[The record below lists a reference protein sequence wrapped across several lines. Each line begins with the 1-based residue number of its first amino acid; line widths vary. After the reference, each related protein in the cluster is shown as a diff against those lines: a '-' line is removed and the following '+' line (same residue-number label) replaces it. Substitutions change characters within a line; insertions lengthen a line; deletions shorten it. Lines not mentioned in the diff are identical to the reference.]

1 MTLTPEQV
9 INKTFQPTKFRE
21 GYDQEEVDLFLDEV
35 VAELRRLN
43 KENEELRGKL
53 EESGIDPAAGGASAD
68 GANSASSSQA
78 TDSASA
84 QGADAASVAALNVES
99 DSSSD
104 VEPEN
109 LDSEIHPSNEQ
120 VPTAAEK
127 GESESTDSSASD
139 ANPASSA
146 GVQTSEAAGQ
156 NAVQGQSTESAASA
170 AAVIAM
176 AQRLHD
182 DYVSQ
187 GESEKARLI
196 EEGQTTANSMLSEA
210 EAKRSEILA
219 SLEESKTNLET
230 DVETLRSFET
240 KYRRDLKAYL
250 EGKLTDLEQSPR
262 VEPTEAR

>member
-1 MTLTPEQV
+1 MALTPEQV

-35 VAELRRLN
+35 VSELRRLN
-43 KENEELRGKL
+43 KENDDLRQKL
-53 EESGIDPAAGGASAD
+53 EEAGIDPESGSVSSAAGSVGSQDNKTSAGETSD
-68 GANSASSSQA
+68 A
-78 TDSASA
+78 T
-84 QGADAASVAALNVES
+84 SVAALNVEP

-109 LDSEIHPSNEQ
+109 LDSEIHPTSEQ
-120 VPTAAEK
+120 VPTAAENS
-127 GESESTDSSASD
+127 GSDQQGSEAPAQASAETTSESSVRENNVS
-139 ANPASSA
+139 
-146 GVQTSEAAGQ
+146 
-156 NAVQGQSTESAASA
+156 GQSNESAASA

-196 EEGQTTANSMLSEA
+196 EEGQTTANALLSEA
-210 EAKRSEILA
+210 EAKRSDILA
-219 SLEESKTNLET
+219 SLEESKTNLES

-240 KYRRDLKAYL
+240 KYRRELKSYL
-250 EGKLTDLEQSPR
+250 EGKLTDLENSPR
-262 VEPTEAR
+262 VEPTQAR

>member
-1 MTLTPEQV
+1 MALTPEQV

-35 VAELRRLN
+35 VSELRRLN
-43 KENEELRGKL
+43 KENDDLRQKL
-53 EESGIDPAAGGASAD
+53 EEAGIDPDSGSVSSAAGSQGNKTSA
-68 GANSASSSQA
+68 AETS
-78 TDSASA
+78 
-84 QGADAASVAALNVES
+84 DAASVAALNVEP

-109 LDSEIHPSNEQ
+109 LDSEIHPTNEQ

-127 GESESTDSSASD
+127 SGSDQPGSGTTAAQASAETTSESSVRENNVS
-139 ANPASSA
+139 
-146 GVQTSEAAGQ
+146 
-156 NAVQGQSTESAASA
+156 GQSNESAASA

-196 EEGQTTANSMLSEA
+196 EEGQTTANSLLSEA

-240 KYRRDLKAYL
+240 KYRRELKSYL
-250 EGKLTDLEQSPR
+250 EGKLTDLENSPR
-262 VEPTEAR
+262 VEPTQTR